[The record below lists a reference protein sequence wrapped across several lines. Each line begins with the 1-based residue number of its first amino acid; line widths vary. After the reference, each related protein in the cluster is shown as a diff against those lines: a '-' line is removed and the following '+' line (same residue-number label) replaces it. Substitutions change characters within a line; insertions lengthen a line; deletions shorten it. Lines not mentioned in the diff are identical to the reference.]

1 MFLTII
7 LGLLGL
13 GLVVFVH
20 EAGHLIAAKLC
31 GVEVEA
37 FSIGWGRT
45 LYAFQWKGTEYRLS
59 LFPLGGYC
67 KMKGEASFRK
77 AVEQNSDELPR
88 EPGSFYGAS
97 VWRRIVILLAG
108 PAANFVFAIIVLSL
122 IWFFGFSFETFQNRI
137 VIGAE
142 YGQAVADES
151 PALEAGLQT
160 GDRIVAINGRE
171 TPYFR
176 EIQQLIATNAEE
188 QIELSVERNSEEI
201 TVSAT
206 PMLDRQT
213 GGGVLG
219 IAPWIDPIVDEA
231 SGPAR
236 VAGLRSGDR
245 LLAVDGEEVEHSM
258 AFSAALQR
266 GGSSVEIEYE
276 RDGERQ
282 TTRLAPDSG
291 EAGRRIAGVMFETVT
306 GTSPDLGALAAI
318 GRGTEETISTMALTV
333 RGIATLFR
341 GVDLTQAVAGP
352 ARIVYITGE
361 VATQGFGAG
370 IGAGISSLFNFLG
383 LLSVILC
390 FMNLLPVPVF
400 DGGQIVIS
408 LVEGVRRKPLSPRTM
423 HRYQMIGALMVLGLL
438 VFAITAD
445 FLFFTGG

>member
-1 MFLTII
+1 MLLTIL

-13 GLVVFVH
+13 SLVVFVH
-20 EAGHLIAAKLC
+20 EAGHLVAAKLC

-45 LYAFQWKGTEYRLS
+45 LYSFEWKGTEYRLS

-97 VWRRIVILLAG
+97 VWRRIVILIAG
-108 PAANFVFAIIVLSL
+108 PAANFIFAIIVLSL
-122 IWFFGFSFETFQNRI
+122 IWFFGFSFETFENRI

-142 YGQAVADES
+142 YGQAVVEES
-151 PALEAGLQT
+151 PAVEAGLQT
-160 GDRIVAINGRE
+160 GDRIVAIDGRE

-176 EIQQLIATNAEE
+176 DIQQAVATSAEE
-188 QIELSVERNSEEI
+188 QIELVVVRDSEELTI
-201 TVSAT
+201 RAT
-206 PMLDRQT
+206 PILDRRT
-213 GGGVLG
+213 GGGLLG
-219 IAPWIDPIVDEA
+219 IAPWIDPVIDEV

-245 LLAVDGEEVEHSM
+245 VIAVDGEEVEHSM

-276 RDGERQ
+276 RDGARQ
-282 TTRLAPDSG
+282 STRLAPDSG
-291 EAGRRIAGVMFETVT
+291 DAGQRIAGVMFETVT

-318 GRGTEETISTMALTV
+318 GRGTEETISTMALTI

-361 VATQGFGAG
+361 VATQGFGVG
-370 IGAGISSLFNFLG
+370 VGAGISSLFNFLG

-408 LVEGVRRKPLSPRTM
+408 LFEGVRRKPLSPRAM
-423 HRYQMIGALMVLGLL
+423 HRYQMIGAFMVLGLL
-438 VFAITAD
+438 IFAITAD
-445 FLFFTGG
+445 VLFFTGG